1 MRSLPGRLFQYDSD
15 ARVSSKGCHITPVGE
30 LAVYPYD
37 DIGQLR
43 AFDSSL
49 HGERFAFGVN
59 KSAKDEALPRDH
71 RTG

>member
-1 MRSLPGRLFQYDSD
+1 
-15 ARVSSKGCHITPVGE
+15 VGE

-59 KSAKDEALPRDH
+59 KSEKDEALPRDH